1 MQKKWAAA
9 TAAAARGITMAEPDV
24 YLEKLSAFS
33 RMLHLENLSVSPK
46 ETEDAAR
53 LLIALGMDD
62 RERVKT
68 ALRTVY
74 AKSREEQITF
84 DRVFDG
90 FFLSEEQIRRQA
102 KEQMERE
109 QELAQHRREA
119 EEELQLNG
127 QPMDLSE
134 KQRETYAAMP
144 EEARQ
149 RLRGFME
156 KYRGTAERNPKL
168 YGDFIHSVFT
178 RAIMEQQMLMENAG
192 VGGQEM
198 DPEIGILYRDISQF
212 KDTEIP
218 KAIELIQAVA
228 REINGEL
235 AAKGHSGGH
244 MGKLDFRRHHPQ
256 GTGNRRQLLP
266 PALPEEARQT
276 EASGAAV
283 RCVRLHGAVFG
294 ICPAVHPEPEPGL
307 GKLPGISVLRNG
319 GGSGRLPAAEYGPVP
334 QLRKG
339 FRDLRPGY
347 GLGRSTGDS
356 VCHASKRAGGVRD
369 AAHPLRHQNH
379 RPAPGGRG
387 GAGGKASG
395 GTGDLPEPYPGGE
408 VAVYQK
414 RSDHGVHLPHGIVQH
429 PAGAGL
435 GLPQTDKGNV
445 NKLTALRAVGAS
457 GRKLPDGFDGWS

>member
-74 AKSREEQITF
+74 AKSREEQI
-84 DRVFDG
+84 
-90 FFLSEEQIRRQA
+90 RRQA

-109 QELAQHRREA
+109 QELEQHRKEA

-134 KQRETYAAMP
+134 KQRETYATMP

-192 VGGQEM
+192 AGGQEL

-244 MGKLDFRRHHPQ
+244 MGKLDFRRTIRK
-256 GTGNRRQLLP
+256 GLETGRSAPNGSVWCCC
-266 PALPEEARQT
+266 AM
-276 EASGAAV
+276 
-283 RCVRLHGAVFG
+283 
-294 ICPAVHPEPEPGL
+294 CPAPWCSFRN
-307 GKLPGISVLRNG
+307 LPC
-319 GGSGRLPAAEYGPVP
+319 GS
-334 QLRKG
+334 
-339 FRDLRPGY
+339 
-347 GLGRSTGDS
+347 S
-356 VCHASKRAGGVRD
+356 RA
-369 AAHPLRHQNH
+369 
-379 RPAPGGRG
+379 
-387 GAGGKASG
+387 
-395 GTGDLPEPYPGGE
+395 
-408 VAVYQK
+408 
-414 RSDHGVHLPHGIVQH
+414 
-429 PAGAGL
+429 
-435 GLPQTDKGNV
+435 
-445 NKLTALRAVGAS
+445 
-457 GRKLPDGFDGWS
+457 